1 MTSEEW
7 ARLCFAA
14 RPVLW
19 ALAIIA
25 VLLVAAVLSPPFQ
38 IRIPI
43 EATIQVPDGFRLDMR
58 CQCFP
63 DFQTERVNKVSL
75 PI

>member
-1 MTSEEW
+1 MTSEDL

-25 VLLVAAVLSPPFQ
+25 ILYAASILIP
-38 IRIPI
+38 RIWGKDSGD
-43 EATIQVPDGFRLDMR
+43 DGP
-58 CQCFP
+58 QNSQWSGGIP
-63 DFQTERVNKVSL
+63 
-75 PI
+75 